1 MSAPFF
7 APFNFQP
14 ASYQQG
20 TTGTYTVPAGK
31 YARVTIN
38 ASMGHT
44 LALTN
49 ASAGGVWT
57 LKFLSTNSTNDSFD
71 IWLYS
76 GQTLALAAANSNGTL
91 TVTASGSIVNDA
103 DGEINSTAGV
113 SVTVDSVAWRNI
125 QCYSS
130 ALATCT
136 VVSTGTAT
144 ATLTAASSF
153 GWAAQEFNQIT

>member
-31 YARVTIN
+31 YARVTI
-38 ASMGHT
+38 STSLGHT
-44 LALTN
+44 LSLTN
-49 ASAGGVWT
+49 AGTGGVWT
-57 LKFLSTNSTNDSFD
+57 LRFLSTNSTNESFD

-76 GQTLALAAANSNGTL
+76 GQTLVLAAANSNGAL
-91 TVTASGSIVNDA
+91 TVTGTGIVNDA

-113 SVTVDSVAWRNI
+113 SVTVDSIAWRTI

-130 ALATCT
+130 ALAICT
-136 VVSTGTAT
+136 NVTAGTAT

-153 GWAAQEFNQIT
+153 GWVAQEFNQIT